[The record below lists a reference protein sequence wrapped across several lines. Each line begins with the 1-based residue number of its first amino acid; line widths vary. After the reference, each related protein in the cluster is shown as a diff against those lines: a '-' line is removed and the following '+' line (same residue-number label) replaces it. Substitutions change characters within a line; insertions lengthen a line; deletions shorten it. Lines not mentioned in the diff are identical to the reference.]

1 MFVPLL
7 ATLSIASV
15 AYFLG
20 ITAREEIV
28 RVAAAC
34 TASICLFLSLVFAP
48 VLVKMIVV
56 AALVMMKDRFLES
69 GQEY

>member
-7 ATLSIASV
+7 TTLSIASV
-15 AYFLG
+15 AYCLG
-20 ITAREEIV
+20 VTTREEIV

-48 VLVKMIVV
+48 VFVKLIVV
-56 AALVMMKDRFLES
+56 AALVMMKGKFLES
-69 GQEY
+69 GQEN